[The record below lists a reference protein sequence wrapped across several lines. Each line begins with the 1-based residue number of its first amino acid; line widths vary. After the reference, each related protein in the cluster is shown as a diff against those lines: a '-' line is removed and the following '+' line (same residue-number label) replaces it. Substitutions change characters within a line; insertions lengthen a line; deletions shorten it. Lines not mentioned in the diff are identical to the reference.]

1 MNTSEEPVD
10 LAGATL
16 GEHRHSCAFFH
27 NVDEEYR
34 VLLPFIKEGLQHG
47 EKAYIVD
54 PDLSAEHRRQ
64 LDTAGIDVSAAEH
77 RGQAGHA
84 EWAGENWPGIDDFLE
99 YECRL
104 NEIPPRHRD
113 CVVCLYDLSKTRGD
127 LIMDAM
133 RTHPLV
139 VLGGVLQVNPF
150 FVPPDQF
157 LRALRKRRSAGSE
170 PASLG

>member
-16 GEHRHSCAFFH
+16 GEHRHIRAFF
-27 NVDEEYR
+27 
-34 VLLPFIKEGLQHG
+34 
-47 EKAYIVD
+47 
-54 PDLSAEHRRQ
+54 
-64 LDTAGIDVSAAEH
+64 
-77 RGQAGHA
+77 
-84 EWAGENWPGIDDFLE
+84 
-99 YECRL
+99 
-104 NEIPPRHRD
+104 
-113 CVVCLYDLSKTRGD
+113 DLSKTRGD